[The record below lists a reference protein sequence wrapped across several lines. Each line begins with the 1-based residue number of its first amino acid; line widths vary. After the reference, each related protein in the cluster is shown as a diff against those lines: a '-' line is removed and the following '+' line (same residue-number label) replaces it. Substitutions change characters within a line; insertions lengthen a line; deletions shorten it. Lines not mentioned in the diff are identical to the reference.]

1 MRSTSTNASGA
12 AADGEGKRPLRIGV
26 AGHDLKF
33 FTALLDYLKSR
44 PDIEVRVDHWAALKV
59 HDPERS
65 QELVDWA
72 DVIVCEWCG
81 PNALWFAS
89 HKRPGQRL
97 VVRLHRFE
105 LYAAWPSQLNIEA
118 VDQVICVSPHY
129 TELTRKLT
137 GWPED
142 KVITV
147 PNWVDVDQLDRPKLE
162 GTQFH
167 LGMIGIAPSR
177 KRMDLALDALE
188 SLRADDPRFTL
199 FIKSKLPWDY
209 WWIWDKPEE
218 RAHFE
223 EVFRRIRRSPLLAGA
238 VVFDAYGRDV
248 AAWLRRIGWVLST
261 SDDESFHLAPAEGMA
276 SGAVPALLDW
286 PGSDTIYDRRW
297 IHQGP
302 LSMASAIAETVR
314 EGHWERDRGLAHAQ
328 VRAAYGLDEVCRQW
342 IEVLA
347 GG

>member
-1 MRSTSTNASGA
+1 AEIAGRL
-12 AADGEGKRPLRIGV
+12 KVGV

-33 FTALLDYLKSR
+33 FTALLGHLQTR
-44 PDIEVRVDHWAALKV
+44 PDMEVRIDHWSALNV

-65 QELVDWA
+65 QELADWA

-81 PNALWFAS
+81 PNAIWYAQ

-97 VVRLHRFE
+97 IVRLHRFE
-105 LYAAWPSQLNIEA
+105 LYAAWPSRLDIGA
-118 VDQVICVSPHY
+118 VDQIVCVSPHY
-129 TELTRKLT
+129 AELTRKLT
-137 GWPED
+137 GWPAE
-142 KVITV
+142 KIVTV
-147 PNWVDVDQLDRPKLE
+147 PNWVDVEQLGRDKLQGAE
-162 GTQFH
+162 HH

-177 KRMDLALDALE
+177 KRLDLALDVLE
-188 SLRADDPRFTL
+188 RLRADDPRFTL

-238 VVFDAYGRDV
+238 VVFDDYGRDV

-276 SGAVPALLDW
+276 SGAVPALLGW
-286 PGSDTIYDRRW
+286 PGAETIYEREW
-297 IHQGP
+297 IHAGP
-302 LSMASAIAETVR
+302 SAMAGAIAECVR
-314 EGHWERDRGLAHAQ
+314 EGRWETDRARARDQ
-328 VRAAYGLDEVCRQW
+328 VRSAYALEEVCRRW
-342 IEVLA
+342 TGLLA
-347 GG
+347 GVGASVG